1 MMRLSLTLFLVGMSS
16 GLKYIEERE
25 VTTSTGKVFNCFYT
39 IQYNA
44 KGVVSTKKSSVS
56 CTPDKNGGSAM
67 PVFDLPGVGPT
78 SVKHSVKKGKD
89 AVQDCS
95 AYTGPL
101 NTARPM
107 NCSCRVPLTMDMMGT
122 AGNKP
127 KPNAS
132 EPMEQMLEDM
142 CSEGG
147 KPEKIKE
154 LMAMMNV
161 SKEMIQKFMMAS
173 PEEKEEMIQKLM
185 MSLPEE
191 KKEILQKIIQMIL
204 SSGGMKPPMGG
215 GMKPPMGGGMKP
227 PMGGGMKPP
236 MGGGMKP
243 PMGGG
248 MKPPMG
254 GGHPHPH
261 PHPPM
266 GTGGNKPMKPGM
278 GGKPESSDCQ
288 QQLMEMICSG
298 KDGMG
303 GKPGGKPK
311 PPMGGGKPGSMPQ
324 IEAAVMEM
332 MMGMTGLT
340 ITEQG
345 EAALTVNCD
354 CTPA

>member
-1 MMRLSLTLFLVGMSS
+1 MMRLSLTLFLVGMSC

-25 VTTSTGKVFNCFYT
+25 VTTSTGKMFNCFYT

-78 SVKHSVKKGKD
+78 SIKHSVKKGKD

-107 NCSCRVPLTMDMMGT
+107 NCSCRVPLSMDMMGT
-122 AGNKP
+122 DGNKP

-132 EPMEQMLEDM
+132 EPLEQMLEDM

-173 PEEKEEMIQKLM
+173 PEEKKELIQKLM

-191 KKEILQKIIQMIL
+191 KKEMLQKIIQMIL
-204 SSGGMKPPMGG
+204 SSGGMGG
-215 GMKPPMGGGMKP
+215 GMKPPMGTGGNKP
-227 PMGGGMKPP
+227 
-236 MGGGMKP
+236 
-243 PMGGG
+243 
-248 MKPPMG
+248 
-254 GGHPHPH
+254 HPHPH

-266 GTGGNKPMKPGM
+266 GGGGNKPIQPGKPGMGGGGMKPMGTGGNKPIKPGKPGM
-278 GGKPESSDCQ
+278 GGKPEGSDCQ

-298 KDGMG
+298 KEGMG

-311 PPMGGGKPGSMPQ
+311 PHMGEGKPGSMPQ

-345 EAALTVNCD
+345 EAALNVNCD

>member
-1 MMRLSLTLFLVGMSS
+1 MVQAVRLSLTLFLVGMSC

-25 VTTSTGKVFNCFYT
+25 VTTSTGKMFNCFYT

-56 CTPDKNGGSAM
+56 CTPDKNGGAAM

-78 SVKHSVKKGKD
+78 SIKHSVKKGKD

-107 NCSCRVPLTMDMMGT
+107 NCSCRVPLSLDMMGT

-173 PEEKEEMIQKLM
+173 PEEKKELIQKLM

-191 KKEILQKIIQMIL
+191 KKEMLQKIIQMIL
-204 SSGGMKPPMGG
+204 TGNKPMGG
-215 GMKPPMGGGMKP
+215 GMGGMNKPGGMGGMNKPGGMGGGM
-227 PMGGGMKPP
+227 GG
-236 MGGGMKP
+236 
-243 PMGGG
+243 
-248 MKPPMG
+248 
-254 GGHPHPH
+254 
-261 PHPPM
+261 
-266 GTGGNKPMKPGM
+266 
-278 GGKPESSDCQ
+278 SDCQ

-298 KDGMG
+298 KEGMG

-311 PPMGGGKPGSMPQ
+311 PTMGGGKPGSMPQ

-345 EAALTVNCD
+345 EAALNVNCD

>member
-1 MMRLSLTLFLVGMSS
+1 MRLSLTLFLVGMSS

-173 PEEKEEMIQKLM
+173 PEEKEEMIKKHM
-185 MSLPEE
+185 ESLPEE
-191 KKEILQKIIQMIL
+191 KKEMLQKIIQMIL

-215 GMKPPMGGGMKP
+215 GMKPPMGGG
-227 PMGGGMKPP
+227 
-236 MGGGMKP
+236 
-243 PMGGG
+243 
-248 MKPPMG
+248 
-254 GGHPHPH
+254 HPHPVAPRLPQTGPG
-261 PHPPM
+261 PHLLVLVEAVDVGVDPQL
-266 GTGGNKPMKPGM
+266 GGAGRESLGVGER
-278 GGKPESSDCQ
+278 GGEV
-288 QQLMEMICSG
+288 SG
-298 KDGMG
+298 HHLGCLPLHHG
-303 GKPGGKPK
+303 PVLL
-311 PPMGGGKPGSMPQ
+311 SRHS
-324 IEAAVMEM
+324 A
-332 MMGMTGLT
+332 TST
-340 ITEQG
+340 
-345 EAALTVNCD
+345 
-354 CTPA
+354 